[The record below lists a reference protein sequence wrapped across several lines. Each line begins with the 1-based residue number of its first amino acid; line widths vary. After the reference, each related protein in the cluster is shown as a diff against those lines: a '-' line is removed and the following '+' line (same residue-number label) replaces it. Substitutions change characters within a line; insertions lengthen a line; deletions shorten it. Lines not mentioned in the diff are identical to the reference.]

1 MRGSWPISELRCAI
15 LEREKCRENFANM
28 FGNSSQNE
36 VVVGVCPLGAMS
48 FAMFALSLNLSR
60 TTALT
65 EKKDALRKNFIVILF
80 FI

>member
-1 MRGSWPISELRCAI
+1 
-15 LEREKCRENFANM
+15 M

-60 TTALT
+60 TTATPGALPEKRGCI
-65 EKKDALRKNFIVILF
+65 EKKFHSNFIFYLV
-80 FI
+80 